1 MLIVN
6 KAKPNNLLSG
16 HIAKVLNVG
25 EINNKLTKKN
35 AFFLFLFNQFR
46 DFKKYIVR
54 INDIFR

>member
-25 EINNKLTKKN
+25 EINNKLTKKKVM
-35 AFFLFLFNQFR
+35 FLFLISKFR
-46 DFKKYIVR
+46 DL
-54 INDIFR
+54 